1 MDWQMIMTETLKGLL
16 IASIPALA
24 AVIASLWGYLKA
36 WIEAQTRN
44 QWLIVIEREAFQVVA
59 AVGQTIVV
67 SLKEKAADGSL
78 TAEECQYVKN
88 KALETLKTRLSA
100 IPRGLFPDIEKR
112 MADAVEAAVPQ
123 AKAANPTQSP
133 VQK

>member
-1 MDWQMIMTETLKGLL
+1 MGWSQVLNEALKALL
-16 IASIPALA
+16 VVSIPALA
-24 AVIASLWGYLKA
+24 AVVASLWGYLKS

-59 AVGQTIVV
+59 AVGQSVV
-67 SLKEKAADGSL
+67 TALKEKAADGSL

-88 KALETLKTRLSA
+88 IALDTLKARLSA
-100 IPRGLFPDIEKR
+100 IPKALFPDLEKR
-112 MADAVEAAVPQ
+112 LSDAVEAAVPQ

-133 VQK
+133 VSK